1 MTIKTR
7 KPTGRPSWPITVLA
21 GREGAGKTWAALSA
35 SASPLVGR
43 TLALTIDEDQP
54 DEYGAIPGARFEI
67 VEHDGTAKGIISTLD
82 EMAKEPDVD
91 GKPTLWVVDSG
102 GRFWDLLSTNAQV
115 KANAKR
121 QNSGRTDDSPVS
133 VELWNE
139 AAKQWKQFYDRLR
152 RHNGPVILTSRL
164 EQVVVMNGKTPTTE
178 REWKIQGYKTLP
190 YDAQVIVEMP
200 ERGEYLIRKVK
211 STRFQL
217 EKKTPKPGF
226 TMDWLWGVLGLADGA
241 DARGYSSTVADPEPA
256 PEQAPDTSGRDWL
269 KELADTE
276 GDLDLM
282 RALGQAAVNAHANP
296 EVLEVIRA
304 AFKQANQK
312 AAKEE
317 QAAGQ

>member
-1 MTIKTR
+1 MTINTR
-7 KPTGRPSWPITVLA
+7 RPTGRPSWPLTVLA

-43 TLALTIDEDQP
+43 TLAVTIDEDMP
-54 DEYGAIPGARFEI
+54 DEYGAIPGADFEI
-67 VEHDGTAKGIISTLD
+67 VEHDGTARGIIATLD
-82 EMAKEPDVD
+82 EMEKEPDVD
-91 GKPTLWVVDSG
+91 GLPTLWVIDSG
-102 GRFWDLLSTNAQV
+102 GRFWDLLSTNAQN
-115 KANAKR
+115 KANSKK
-121 QNSGRTDDSPVS
+121 QNANRADDSPVS

-217 EKKTPKPGF
+217 DKKTPKPGF
-226 TMDWLWGVLGLADGA
+226 TMDWLWGVLGLAEGA
-241 DARGYSSTVADPEPA
+241 DARSYGETVADAPDA
-256 PEQAPDTSGRDWL
+256 PEDTSGRDWL
-269 KELADTE
+269 AELKLAG
-276 GDLDLM
+276 GDKDAVA
-282 RALGQAAVNAHANP
+282 ALGSAAKNAGASP
-296 EVLEVIRA
+296 EVLTVIRGVFREIVEAEKQSEPVQADA
-304 AFKQANQK
+304 A
-312 AAKEE
+312 
-317 QAAGQ
+317 

>member
-1 MTIKTR
+1 MSIKTR

-43 TLALTIDEDQP
+43 TLAVTIDEDQP
-54 DEYGAIPGARFEI
+54 DEYGAIPGADFDI
-67 VEHDGTAKGIISTLD
+67 VEHDGTVKGILATLD
-82 EMAKEPDVD
+82 EMEKEPDVD
-91 GKPTLWVVDSG
+91 GKPTLWVIDSG
-102 GRFWDLLSTNAQV
+102 GRFWDLLSTNAQN

-121 QNSGRTDDSPVS
+121 QNASRTDDSPVS

-164 EQVVVMNGKTPTTE
+164 EQVVVMNGKNPTTE

-217 EKKTPKPGF
+217 DKKTPKDDF
-226 TMDWLWGVLGLADGA
+226 TMDWLWGVLGLADGG
-241 DARGYSSTVADPEPA
+241 DARDYGTTNADPEPEA
-256 PEQAPDTSGRDWL
+256 VDESGRDWL
-269 KELADTE
+269 KELSLTD
-276 GDLDLM
+276 GDLGALT
-282 RALGQAAVNAHANP
+282 ALGAAAAAAHASKAT
-296 EVLEVIRA
+296 LDVIRA
-304 AFKQANQK
+304 EYKRVKEANDS
-312 AAKEE
+312 ARTNE
-317 QAAGQ
+317 